1 MSAAM
6 EAQWKTVDRY
16 EFPAICLE
24 LIDEVEASGKPIEI
38 TRNGRAV
45 IRVEP
50 IDDLTRAQ
58 FAD

>member
-1 MSAAM
+1 M
-6 EAQWKTVDRY
+6 EAPRKTADWH

-24 LIDEVEASGKPIEI
+24 LIDEVEASGQPIEI
-38 TRNGRAV
+38 TRNGRPV

-50 IDDLTRAQ
+50 VDDLTRTQ

>member
-1 MSAAM
+1 MD
-6 EAQWKTVDRY
+6 AQRKTVDWY

-50 IDDLTRAQ
+50 VDDLTRAQ
-58 FAD
+58 FAE